1 MNNDF
6 LKPSIMNEDNIP
18 LKKLELI
25 GITPEVFKQLP
36 QEFKDTL
43 QKGEITPVICA
54 RKELENGLII
64 EMPMKLQSVTDDWGR
79 QQLMVY
85 PVLNEL
91 RNDMQLSPTSFENL
105 KNGSVLHVDGQ
116 YIQRDPETNCI
127 LKVSDKDMEMEKKL
141 RDVEKVL
148 DIELGTEQKNQVRNG
163 KPVEL
168 SVGGEQVVVGLDL
181 KDPERFKTITGD
193 MKDWEYQQKVIYDI
207 LHPEYVGVVK
217 TEENRWE
224 FQQIINSERFPES
237 LKQKPM
243 QSRNASMHR

>member
-1 MNNDF
+1 MNDN
-6 LKPSIMNEDNIP
+6 NIP

-25 GITPEVFKQLP
+25 GITPEVFSQLP

-43 QKGEITPVICA
+43 QKGELTPVICA

-91 RNDMQLSPTSFENL
+91 RNDMQLSPSSYERL
-105 KNGSVLHVDGQ
+105 KEGAVLHVDGQ

-127 LKVSDKDMEMEKKL
+127 LKVSDKDMEMEKRLK
-141 RDVEKVL
+141 DVEKVL

-168 SVGGEQVVVGLDL
+168 NVGGEQVVVGIDL

-193 MKDWEYQQKVIYDI
+193 MKEWEYMQKVTYDI
-207 LHPEYVGVVK
+207 LHPEYIGVVK
-217 TEENRWE
+217 TDENRWE
-224 FQQIINSERFPES
+224 FQQIVNSERYPES
-237 LKQKPM
+237 LREKPR
-243 QSRNASMHR
+243 QTQNASMRR